1 MEIPTQT
8 AVDKDDNKK
17 GDNKKDNEDN
27 DDDEGKVEFFVKV

>member
-17 GDNKKDNEDN
+17 EDNKKDNEDN
-27 DDDEGKVEFFVKV
+27 DDAEGKVEFFVKV

>member
-17 GDNKKDNEDN
+17 EDNKKDNEDN